1 MAVHLTLVTTT
12 GQRARGRGRVTTNV
26 MIRDLDLI
34 QPGVVDARRLEVVV
48 DGLSLFGG
56 AQLAVDPT
64 LGSALRSDGPRR
76 RAKRIDGVALW
87 EARRRKER
95 TYRETMGYNRR
106 ARLVVLGVEV
116 GGRWSQEMQHFVSR
130 LARAKARGE
139 TNLMCRRV
147 ERAWRLRWGSI
158 LACAVARTVALTML
172 ELSGARGA
180 DGDTPA
186 SQDVEQDGRFA
197 VWRGEWLRPSWLSG

>member
-1 MAVHLTLVTTT
+1 
-12 GQRARGRGRVTTNV
+12 

-48 DGLSLFGG
+48 DGLPLFGG
-56 AQLAVDPT
+56 AQSNGTA
-64 LGSALRSDGPRR
+64 RR
-76 RAKRIDGVALW
+76 RADRIDGVALW

-95 TYRETMGYNRR
+95 TYPELLGHNRR

-116 GGRWSQEMQHFVSR
+116 GGRWSQETQQYVSQ

-139 TNLMCRRV
+139 TNLMRRRA
-147 ERAWRLRWGSI
+147 EQAWRLRWGSI
-158 LACAVARTVALTML
+158 LACAVARTVATTML
-172 ELSGARGA
+172 ELPDARGA

-197 VWRGEWLRPSWLSG
+197 GLAR